1 MRHAAVFW
9 STCATVFVFTSAGS
23 ATGTPTVAPSD
34 PASGTPIVARAVTPA
49 DVARAQLSAPDESRL
64 RVARAI
70 MRAARYCAL
79 ITQDREGRASAR
91 TIDPTSPDSNIVVY
105 FATTPKSRKVTQ
117 LSRDDRVS
125 LYYFDATALS
135 YVTLYGR
142 ARLVT
147 NAADKR
153 RVWKGEWTPFYPDRE
168 RGAAV
173 YAVTPERVEIVSPRD
188 KITGDSVSWAPV
200 TIHFK
205 ARPVRR

>member
-1 MRHAAVFW
+1 MRHAAVIW
-9 STCATVFVFTSAGS
+9 IACATMF
-23 ATGTPTVAPSD
+23 
-34 PASGTPIVARAVTPA
+34 VTPA
-49 DVARAQLSAPDESRL
+49 CVAHAQVSAPDASRL
-64 RVARAI
+64 RVASAI

-79 ITQDREGRASAR
+79 ITQDIEGRASAR
-91 TIDPTSPDSNIVVY
+91 TIDPTIPDSNLVVY

-117 LSRDDRVS
+117 LGRDNRVS

-142 ARLVT
+142 ARLIT

-153 RVWKGEWTPFYPDRE
+153 RVWKGEWTPFYPNRE

-173 YAVTPERVEIVSPRD
+173 YAVTPERIEMVSPRD
-188 KITGDSVSWAPV
+188 KITGDSVNWAPV

-205 ARPVRR
+205 ARSAGR

>member
-9 STCATVFVFTSAGS
+9 IACATMF
-23 ATGTPTVAPSD
+23 
-34 PASGTPIVARAVTPA
+34 VTPA
-49 DVARAQLSAPDESRL
+49 GVARAQRSAPDESRL

-70 MRAARYCAL
+70 MHAARYCAL
-79 ITQDREGRASAR
+79 ITQDIEGRASAR
-91 TIDPTSPDSNIVVY
+91 TIDPTIPDSNLVVY

-117 LSRDDRVS
+117 LGRDSRVS

-142 ARLVT
+142 ARLIT

-173 YAVTPERVEIVSPRD
+173 FAVTPERMEIVSPRD

-205 ARPVRR
+205 ARPARR

>member
-1 MRHAAVFW
+1 MRFTALFWFACAALL
-9 STCATVFVFTSAGS
+9 
-23 ATGTPTVAPSD
+23 
-34 PASGTPIVARAVTPA
+34 VTPA
-49 DVARAQLSAPDESRL
+49 GVAHAQVSATDASRL

-79 ITQDREGRASAR
+79 ITQDGEGRASAR
-91 TIDPTSPDSNIVVY
+91 TIDPTMPDSNMVVY

-117 LSRDDRVS
+117 LGRDNRVS

-142 ARLVT
+142 AAPVT
-147 NAADKR
+147 NASEKR

-173 YAVTPERVEIVSPRD
+173 YAVTLERMEIVSPRD

-205 ARPVRR
+205 ARPTVR